1 MAEDNLVNDV
11 EQALNNDV
19 RINSTMIKVNS
30 DEPGVVTLEGRVDTF
45 AEKDLAEQIA
55 GRVRGAKDV
64 RDRLTVVPATPR
76 SDEEIT
82 QNVRRNL
89 ELDTWVEHTKIDV
102 ETMDSVVFLRGTV
115 STMME
120 KMEAENDALWVAGV
134 IDTINHINVK
144 PVMKVEDAEIERDIR
159 AALLKNTRLDL
170 TEMNIDVTDGI
181 ATLTGGVAN
190 FTQKRIAEF
199 VAFAVPGVVDVVNE
213 LYIIGLMRKAA

>member
-1 MAEDNLVNDV
+1 MTEEKLVNDV

-19 RINSTMIKVNS
+19 RINSTMIKVVS
-30 DEPGVVTLEGRVDTF
+30 DEPGVAVLEGRVDTYG
-45 AEKDLAEQIA
+45 EKDLAEQIA
-55 GRVRGAKDV
+55 GRVRGIKDV
-64 RDRLTVVPATPR
+64 RDRLTVVPANPR
-76 SDEEIT
+76 SDAEIT

-102 ETMDSVVFLRGTV
+102 ETIDSVVFLRGTV
-115 STMME
+115 PTMME

-144 PVMKVEDAEIERDIR
+144 PVSKVEDAEIERDVR

-170 TEMNIDVTDGI
+170 TEMNIDVTDGV

-213 LYIIGLMRKAA
+213 LYIMGIMRKAA